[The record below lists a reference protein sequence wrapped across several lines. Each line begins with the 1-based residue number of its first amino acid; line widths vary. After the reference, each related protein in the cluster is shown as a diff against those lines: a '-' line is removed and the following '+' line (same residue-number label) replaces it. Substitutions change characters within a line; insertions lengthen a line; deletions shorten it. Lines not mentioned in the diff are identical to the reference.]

1 MKVFQYQNN
10 TFKSIFPRS
19 FMHFLSCRFCQ
30 KGSRIGT
37 HYRPLSLCQACK
49 LTTSIVQV
57 SHTTTNWTKPP
68 HGLSPTVR
76 VGWQG
81 SQGTNSWLQ
90 CLVDYKRI
98 NHFTLVRSAHR
109 IGPGICHPP
118 QSSSREIPSKPQQ
131 EFENDDEEK
140 VRRRR
145 QKISTKMKNATTVA
159 APFRRLRNLY
169 RVEVVLVSQ
178 LA

>member
-1 MKVFQYQNN
+1 M
-10 TFKSIFPRS
+10 TD
-19 FMHFLSCRFCQ
+19 
-30 KGSRIGT
+30 RIESSS
-37 HYRPLSLCQACK
+37 SLQTIT
-49 LTTSIVQV
+49 LLVQV
-57 SHTTTNWTKPP
+57 SHTTSYLTTPP
-68 HGLSPTVR
+68 QALSPTVR

-81 SQGTNSWLQ
+81 SQVNNSWLR
-90 CLVDYKRI
+90 CLVDYKQI

-159 APFRRLRNLY
+159 APFRRFRNLY
-169 RVEVVLVSQ
+169 RVEVVLMSQ

>member
-1 MKVFQYQNN
+1 M
-10 TFKSIFPRS
+10 TD
-19 FMHFLSCRFCQ
+19 
-30 KGSRIGT
+30 RIESSS
-37 HYRPLSLCQACK
+37 SLQ
-49 LTTSIVQV
+49 TITSLAQV
-57 SHTTTNWTKPP
+57 SLSTSFLATPP
-68 HGLSPTVR
+68 QALSPTVR

-159 APFRRLRNLY
+159 APFRRSRNWY